1 MYWSCN
7 DPWMIGKHYWFEV
20 QASTRWQHDRLN
32 CCFRVKIQINIIKC
46 VLTDTTHYY
55 YVCLYLFLCVTVNQI
70 TSSSWISQ
78 VSIPHLHWT
87 SWAVSASF
95 FLTFWP
101 RIYFTLLL
109 RKNMFPAS
117 AAGSCNER
125 KKETPDTVSDWMVNT
140 AQCLPAEKQ
149 DISLR
154 SRQGTKTQPKRL
166 NIGKSACHLQR

>member
-1 MYWSCN
+1 MYYQTLQCLSLSFFVCDCESN
-7 DPWMIGKHYWFEV
+7 NKQQLNLSG
-20 QASTRWQHDRLN
+20 QHSSPSLN
-32 CCFRVKIQINIIKC
+32 FVGSFCF
-46 VLTDTTHYY
+46 
-55 YVCLYLFLCVTVNQI
+55 
-70 TSSSWISQ
+70 
-78 VSIPHLHWT
+78 
-87 SWAVSASF
+87 F

-109 RKNMFPAS
+109 RKNMFPTS